1 MKGLIFMKKT
11 IYITRKLP
19 EEVVQPLREN
29 FEVRMWEEEE
39 IDVPVDVLKK
49 EVAQADGLWAMIS
62 DQITREIMKNSP
74 NLKVISNLAVGY
86 NNIDVEAAKELGI
99 TVTNTPDVLTETTA
113 DLAFALL
120 LATAR
125 RITEAE
131 TMLREGQ
138 WKSWSPMQLTG
149 MDIFGATLGVIGM
162 GRIGEAAA
170 KRAKG
175 FNMDVLYH
183 NRTRKHGAEEMHGFE
198 YAELDELLK
207 KSDFVLL
214 FAPLTEET
222 KNMITKRELG
232 LMKETAIL
240 LNVARGGIVNEDDLY
255 EALKNG
261 DIWGAG
267 LDVFETEPVPVDH
280 PLLTLPNV
288 TAIPHIGSASIKTR
302 MAMMKMNQMA
312 IADVLT
318 GKRPKNIVQ

>member
-1 MKGLIFMKKT
+1 MKKK

-49 EVAQADGLWAMIS
+49 EVAQADGLWTMIS
-62 DQITREIMKNSP
+62 DQITREIMENSP

-86 NNIDVEAAKELGI
+86 NNIDVEAARELGI

-131 TMLREGQ
+131 KILRDGK
-138 WKSWSPMQLTG
+138 WKSWAPMQLTG
-149 MDIFGATLGVIGM
+149 MDIFGTTLGIIGM

-175 FNMDVLYH
+175 FNMDVIYH
-183 NRTRKHGAEEMHGFE
+183 NRTRKFGAEEMHGFKF
-198 YAELDELLK
+198 AELDELLR

-222 KNMITKRELG
+222 RNMITKRELG
-232 LMKETAIL
+232 LMKKTAIL

-255 EALKNG
+255 EALQNG
-261 DIWGAG
+261 DIWAAG

-302 MAMMKMNQMA
+302 MAMMKMNQSA
-312 IADVLT
+312 ISDVLE
-318 GKRPKNIVQ
+318 GKKPSNIVQ

>member
-1 MKGLIFMKKT
+1 MKKT

>member
-1 MKGLIFMKKT
+1 MKKT

-19 EEVVQPLREN
+19 EEVVQPLREK
-29 FEVRMWEEEE
+29 FTVRMWEEEE

-49 EVAQADGLWAMIS
+49 EAAQADGLWVMIS
-62 DQITREIMKNSP
+62 DQITREIMESAP

-113 DLAFALL
+113 DLAFALML
-120 LATAR
+120 STAR

-149 MDIFGATLGVIGM
+149 MDIFGATLGVVGM

-170 KRAKG
+170 KRAQG

-183 NRTRKHGAEEMHGFE
+183 NRTRKIDVEEMHGFE
-198 YAELDELLK
+198 YAELDELLE

-222 KNMITKRELG
+222 RNMITKRELG

-240 LNVARGGIVNEDDLY
+240 LNVARGGIVNEADLY
-255 EALKNG
+255 DALKNG
-261 DIWGAG
+261 DIWAAG
-267 LDVFETEPVPVDH
+267 LDVFETEPIPADH

-302 MAMMKMNQMA
+302 MAMMKMNQVA
-312 IADVLT
+312 IADVLE
-318 GKRPKNIVQ
+318 GKTPKNIV